1 MKILRPASSQSS
13 RALQVRRPRV
23 ASMYPTSDW
32 VDTQTRAPLFHP
44 TALRPLHDLNRRLFD
59 ILIDELRRSREISPA
74 TAVLGAKL
82 APLGDDTLWRLARV
96 PICWVEADFLNE
108 TAWTETGLTSRGAHA
123 LPESPLPRARA
134 FELAGLTYA
143 LASSIAKSSPDAA
156 CIMFG
161 MRPAVA
167 DAFAGFSVET
177 IHRLGQSR
185 AHWVR
190 PRWFDT
196 PQDWQR
202 LIATAESAEA
212 TRLPPVS
219 LRALNRL
226 LVDLEPAP

>member
-1 MKILRPASSQSS
+1 
-13 RALQVRRPRV
+13 
-23 ASMYPTSDW
+23 MYPTSDW

-74 TAVLGAKL
+74 IAVLGAKL

-96 PICWVEADFLNE
+96 PICWVDAEFLNE
-108 TAWTETGLTSRGAHA
+108 TAWTETALTSRAAHA
-123 LPESPLPRARA
+123 LSESPLPRARA

-143 LASSIAKSSPDAA
+143 LASSIAKSSSDAA

-167 DAFAGFSVET
+167 DAFAGFSVEA